1 MNSSYAI
8 KVETLYIGVSFFVK
22 YFECCQKLS
31 ILGCNFANKLQVRLR
46 FNIILSPSAQGPLVQ
61 INLVLFYFMKLLL
74 LDN

>member
-31 ILGCNFANKLQVRLR
+31 NLGCNFAAQIEFFLNYESLC
-46 FNIILSPSAQGPLVQ
+46 IDDDLSDRSGRPSE
-61 INLVLFYFMKLLL
+61 
-74 LDN
+74 